1 MSLPFNVIP
10 GSDADKAAQRIG
22 MVDLTPGNIGTEVSD
37 VLKDYGV
44 DPLTNAAASE
54 TVTQLAKN
62 NPNANLTELAQ
73 GVVGSA
79 VADPNVAGNK
89 AKQRVLDEGKDV
101 NASDQNDLAVTAAG
115 EEAEKAGG
123 DKNVARAKT
132 KEALSEGLPPALA
145 AQAGAA
151 VAVAIAVAQ
160 NPSAPGLEIFG
171 YLKAMVQGLVTETY
185 LGNETKTVTNKTDWK
200 ITNTYI
206 QTTTSK
212 LTIDCLN
219 YTATADHD
227 ESIIDKSNS
236 IYWGGYTMES
246 PNPVSKSLL
255 SLGYS
260 SITGAFHW
268 QKTAAIAPAKEIGFL
283 GDFYVAAV
291 TTLKE
296 DRHNTAVKNFVSR
309 SLIKLWSAGKLI
321 FK

>member
-10 GSDADKAAQRIG
+10 GSDADKAAQQIG
-22 MVDLTPGNIGTEVSD
+22 MVHLTPSNIGTEVSS

-54 TVTQLAKN
+54 AVTQLAQS
-62 NPNANLTELAQ
+62 NPKTDLTELAQ

-89 AKQRVLDEGKDV
+89 AKQRVQDAGTDLNTE
-101 NASDQNDLAVTAAG
+101 AQNNLAVTAAG

-123 DKNVARAKT
+123 DKSVAAAKT
-132 KEALSEGLPPALA
+132 KEAISEGLSPPLA

-185 LGNETKTVTNKTDWK
+185 LGNETKTVTNKTDWT
-200 ITNTYI
+200 ITNSYI
-206 QTTTSK
+206 QTTSSK

-227 ESIIDKSNS
+227 ESIIDRSNS

-246 PNPVSKSLL
+246 PDPVSKSLL

-260 SITGAFHW
+260 SLTGAVHL
-268 QKTAAIAPAKEIGFL
+268 QKTAAIAAAKEIGFL
-283 GDFYVAAV
+283 GDIYVAAV

-309 SLIKLWSAGKLI
+309 SVIKIWSAGKLI